1 MVHFAASVDIM
12 VEPFFVFMLVE
23 NVGFRSRLNPYARVL
38 DLIKETR
45 GPISIG
51 TTFCHRQIIEGHLSE
66 HRSICTEYVPG
77 NILETESD
85 TDPRFKVRLTVDP
98 ILGGARLTQEES
110 FELSPFV
117 MPIPTADGLTG
128 KFFRLIFGDN
138 KVIRQPPESLIQ
150 EELELVTH
158 LQPKLAM
165 WLRIIKLQLEHSP
178 AMLLA

>member
-1 MVHFAASVDIM
+1 MVHFTEFVDIM

-38 DLIKETR
+38 DLVKETQ

-51 TTFCHRQIIEGHLSE
+51 TTFCHRQIIEGQLSE
-66 HRSICTEYVPG
+66 YHSICTEYVPG

-98 ILGGARLTQEES
+98 IPGGARLTQEES
-110 FELSPFV
+110 FELIPFV
-117 MPIPTADGLTG
+117 MPTPTMRGLPG
-128 KFFRLIFGDN
+128 KFFQLIFGDI
-138 KVIRQPPESLIQ
+138 KVIKQTPESLIQ

-158 LQPKLAM
+158 LQPKLAA
-165 WLRIIKLQLEHSP
+165 WLRKIKLRLEHSP